1 MMKYLKPILLIMAI
15 LFLLSLLTFK
25 LYFHYDIPEHSGTK
39 VLSGLQDTVE
49 VFTDPFGVPHIFAKT
64 NEDLFYTAGY
74 IIAWERLFQLSLLA
88 AVVRGEISTLLCD
101 DYIVHDT
108 YIKRKNLF
116 SVSGE
121 LLSEITDE
129 NEILIEA
136 YCSGINAWI
145 DESGK
150 ALPLSFK
157 ILKTKPLRWTSL
169 DVINIASMLT
179 INLRKERQLGWF
191 INTIRQYFGETKLLE
206 LLTVDIYNWINA
218 EKDSSINSINKMDF
232 AIENQVME
240 LIGASGSLLRSN
252 VIIIP
257 KEQTVSQKPILIF
270 DDIEGLRQPAKWYDM
285 HLNGGDFNME
295 GSAIP
300 GFPIPLVGKTNNTVW
315 AVTGQLTAENINALF
330 DIATDKFNFDRN
342 NISELSISFA
352 DTSGF
357 YNIQKELSPRFR
369 LLQERLSDLDNIDVN
384 NIVDKLSDTKNP
396 GKADIAHK
404 IARIYIDNNPVNTH
418 VGMLYD
424 WNGDE
429 SATSAEA
436 LLINIIYTKLLK
448 NIFEDELALIGND
461 VFDMF
466 ISLPDLAEQSINM
479 MLNNSEASWIDD
491 IKTVSHQETLTEIVI
506 KSVAEA
512 LSEIENNFG
521 ENILTWHWGKVNTK
535 TYKHILS
542 ERSLIDR
549 LFKLS
554 IGPFA
559 GSGSNSNFNVSEYNF
574 DNSYD
579 QISGIS
585 VRRIFDLSDMNIS
598 YSILPTGQSGLP
610 RSVHYTDQVEL
621 FKNHSFRKIEFD
633 ETVIRSS
640 SQYQKLILCPAE

>member
-1 MMKYLKPILLIMAI
+1 MKYLKHILLIMAI

-74 IIAWERLFQLSLLA
+74 IIARERLFQLSLLVT
-88 AVVRGEISTLLCD
+88 VVRGEISTLLGD
-101 DYIVHDT
+101 DCIVHDT
-108 YIKRKNLF
+108 YIKRNKLF
-116 SVSGE
+116 SVNSE

-157 ILKTKPLRWTSL
+157 ILKTKPLRWTSS

-206 LLTVDIYNWINA
+206 LLTIDTYNRYITELDLVIDPSNRIN
-218 EKDSSINSINKMDF
+218 F

-270 DDIEGLRQPAKWYDM
+270 DDIGGLRQPAKWYDM

-295 GSAIP
+295 GSVIP

-330 DIATDKFNFDRN
+330 DIAADKFDLDQN
-342 NISELSISFA
+342 NISELSISLA
-352 DTSGF
+352 DTAGF
-357 YNIQKELSPRFR
+357 STKQKNLSYRFG
-369 LLQERLSDLDNIDVN
+369 LLQERLIDLDSININ

-396 GKADIAHK
+396 EKAEIAHK
-404 IARIYIDNNPVNTH
+404 IARIYMDNNLVNTH

-448 NIFEDELALIGND
+448 NIFIDEFSLIGDD

-466 ISLPDLAEQSINM
+466 IRLPAIAEQSITM
-479 MLNNSEASWIDD
+479 ILNNSETSWIDD
-491 IKTVSHQETLTEIVI
+491 IKTVSHQETLTEIVV

-512 LSEIENNFG
+512 LSEIENKFG

-549 LFKLS
+549 LFKWS

-585 VRRIFDLSDMNIS
+585 ARRIFDLSDMNTS

-640 SQYQKLILCPAE
+640 DQYQKLILCPAE

>member
-1 MMKYLKPILLIMAI
+1 MAI

-25 LYFHYDIPEHSGTK
+25 LYFHYDIPEYSGTK

-74 IIAWERLFQLSLLA
+74 IIARERLFQLSLLA
-88 AVVRGEISTLLCD
+88 AVVRGEISTLLGD

-116 SVSGE
+116 SVSSE

-157 ILKTKPLRWTSL
+157 ILKTKPLRWTSS

-206 LLTVDIYNWINA
+206 LLTIDTYNRYIAELDLVIDPSNRIN
-218 EKDSSINSINKMDF
+218 F

-270 DDIEGLRQPAKWYDM
+270 DDIGGLRQPAKWYDM

-295 GSAIP
+295 GSVIP

-315 AVTGQLTAENINALF
+315 AVTDQLTAENINALF
-330 DIATDKFNFDRN
+330 DIAADKFDLDQN
-342 NISELSISFA
+342 NISELSISLA
-352 DTSGF
+352 DTAGF
-357 YNIQKELSPRFR
+357 STKQKNLSYRFG
-369 LLQERLSDLDNIDVN
+369 LLQERLIDLDSININ

-396 GKADIAHK
+396 EKAEIAHK
-404 IARIYIDNNPVNTH
+404 IARIYMDNNLVNTH

-448 NIFEDELALIGND
+448 NIFIDEFSLIGDD

-466 ISLPDLAEQSINM
+466 ISLPAIAEQSINM

-640 SQYQKLILCPAE
+640 GQYQKLILCPAE

>member
-1 MMKYLKPILLIMAI
+1 MKYLKHILLIMAV
-15 LFLLSLLTFK
+15 LFLLSFLTFK

-74 IIAWERLFQLSLLA
+74 IIARERLFQLSLLA
-88 AVVRGEISTLLCD
+88 TVVRGEISTLLGD
-101 DYIVHDT
+101 DYIVHDN
-108 YIKRKNLF
+108 YIKRNKLF
-116 SVSGE
+116 SVSSE
-121 LLSEITDE
+121 FLSEVTDE

-157 ILKTKPLRWTSL
+157 ILKTKPLRWTSS

-206 LLTVDIYNWINA
+206 FLSVDTYNWINT
-218 EKDSSINSINKMDF
+218 EKDFSINSINKMDF
-232 AIENQVME
+232 DIESQIWE
-240 LIGASGSLLRSN
+240 LVGATGSLLRSN

-270 DDIEGLRQPAKWYDM
+270 DDIWGLRQPAKWYDM

-330 DIATDKFNFDRN
+330 DIAADNFNLDQN
-342 NISELSISFA
+342 NISELSVSFA

-357 YNIQKELSPRFR
+357 YNNQKELSPRFR
-369 LLQERLSDLDNIDVN
+369 LLQERLSDLDSIDVN

-404 IARIYIDNNPVNTH
+404 IARIYMDNNPVNTH

-424 WNGDE
+424 WDGDE

-448 NIFEDELALIGND
+448 NIFIDEFSLIGDD

-466 ISLPDLAEQSINM
+466 ISLPAIAEQSINM

-491 IKTVSHQETLTEIVI
+491 IKTVSHQEILAEIVV
-506 KSVAEA
+506 KSVDEA

-574 DNSYD
+574 DNSYN

-585 VRRIFDLSDMNIS
+585 ARRIFDLSDMNIS

-610 RSVHYTDQVEL
+610 RSVHYADQVEL
-621 FKNHSFRKIEFD
+621 FKNHIFRKIDFD

-640 SQYQKLILCPAE
+640 GQYQKLILCPAE

>member
-1 MMKYLKPILLIMAI
+1 MAI

-74 IIAWERLFQLSLLA
+74 IIARERLFQLSLLVT
-88 AVVRGEISTLLCD
+88 VVRGEISTLLGD
-101 DYIVHDT
+101 DCIVHDT
-108 YIKRKNLF
+108 YIKRNKLF
-116 SVSGE
+116 SVSSE

-157 ILKTKPLRWTSL
+157 ILKTKPLRWTSS

-206 LLTVDIYNWINA
+206 LLTIDTYNRYIAELDLVIDPSNRIN
-218 EKDSSINSINKMDF
+218 F
-232 AIENQVME
+232 VIENQIME
-240 LIGASGSLLRSN
+240 LIGASGSLLQSN
-252 VIIIP
+252 MMILS

-270 DDIEGLRQPAKWYDM
+270 DDIWGLRQPAKWYDM

-330 DIATDKFNFDRN
+330 DIAADSFNLDQN
-342 NISELSISFA
+342 NISELSVGFA

-357 YNIQKELSPRFR
+357 YNNQKELSPQFR
-369 LLQERLSDLDNIDVN
+369 LLQERISDLDSININDIVN
-384 NIVDKLSDTKNP
+384 KLSDTKNP
-396 GKADIAHK
+396 KKAEIAHK
-404 IARIYIDNNPVNTH
+404 LARIYMDNNLVNTH

-448 NIFEDELALIGND
+448 NIFIDEFSLIGDD

-466 ISLPDLAEQSINM
+466 IRLPAIAEQSITM
-479 MLNNSEASWIDD
+479 ILNNSEASWIDD

-512 LSEIENNFG
+512 LSEIESKFG

-610 RSVHYTDQVEL
+610 KSIHYADQAEL

>member
-1 MMKYLKPILLIMAI
+1 MKYLKHILLIMAI

-88 AVVRGEISTLLCD
+88 AVVRGEISTLLGD

-116 SVSGE
+116 SVSSE

-157 ILKTKPLRWTSL
+157 ILKTKPLRWTSS

-206 LLTVDIYNWINA
+206 LLTIDTYNRYIAELDLVIDPSNRIN
-218 EKDSSINSINKMDF
+218 F

-240 LIGASGSLLRSN
+240 LIGASSSLLRSN

-270 DDIEGLRQPAKWYDM
+270 DDIGGLRQPAKWYDM

-295 GSAIP
+295 GSVIP
-300 GFPIPLVGKTNNTVW
+300 GFPIPLIGKTNNTVW

-330 DIATDKFNFDRN
+330 DIAADKFDLDQN
-342 NISELSISFA
+342 NISELSISLA
-352 DTSGF
+352 DTAGF
-357 YNIQKELSPRFR
+357 STKQKNLSYRFG
-369 LLQERLSDLDNIDVN
+369 LLQERLIDLDSININ

-396 GKADIAHK
+396 EKAEIAHK
-404 IARIYIDNNPVNTH
+404 IARIYMDNNLVNTH

-448 NIFEDELALIGND
+448 NIFIDEFSLIGDD

-466 ISLPDLAEQSINM
+466 ISLPAIAEQSINM

-640 SQYQKLILCPAE
+640 DQYQKLILCPAE

>member
-1 MMKYLKPILLIMAI
+1 MKYLKPILIIAAI
-15 LFLLSLLTFK
+15 LFLLSFLTFK

-74 IIAWERLFQLSLLA
+74 IIARERLFQLSLLA
-88 AVVRGEISTLLCD
+88 AVVRGEISTLLGD
-101 DYIVHDT
+101 DYIVHDN
-108 YIKRKNLF
+108 YIKRNKLF
-116 SVSGE
+116 SVSSE
-121 LLSEITDE
+121 FLSEVTDE

-157 ILKTKPLRWTSL
+157 ILKTKPLRWTSS

-206 LLTVDIYNWINA
+206 LLTIDTYNRYIAELDLVIDPSNRIN
-218 EKDSSINSINKMDF
+218 F
-232 AIENQVME
+232 VIENQIME
-240 LIGASGSLLRSN
+240 LIGASGSLLQSN
-252 VIIIP
+252 MMILS

-270 DDIEGLRQPAKWYDM
+270 DDIWGLRQPAKWYDM

-315 AVTGQLTAENINALF
+315 VVTGQLTAENINALF
-330 DIATDKFNFDRN
+330 DIATDKFDLDQN
-342 NISELSISFA
+342 NISELSISLA
-352 DTSGF
+352 DTAGF
-357 YNIQKELSPRFR
+357 STKQKNLSYRFG

-448 NIFEDELALIGND
+448 NIFIDEFSLIGDD

-466 ISLPDLAEQSINM
+466 ISLPNLAEQSINM
-479 MLNNSEASWIDD
+479 MLNKSEASWIDD

-585 VRRIFDLSDMNIS
+585 ARRIFDLSDMNIS

-610 RSVHYTDQVEL
+610 KSIHYADQAEL
-621 FKNHSFRKIEFD
+621 FNNHRFRKIEFD

-640 SQYQKLILCPAE
+640 GQYQKLILCSAE

>member
-1 MMKYLKPILLIMAI
+1 MKYLKHILLIMAI

-74 IIAWERLFQLSLLA
+74 IIARERLFQLSLLA
-88 AVVRGEISTLLCD
+88 TVVRGEISTLLGD

-108 YIKRKNLF
+108 YIKRNKLF
-116 SVSGE
+116 SVSSE

-157 ILKTKPLRWTSL
+157 ILKTKPLRWTSS

-206 LLTVDIYNWINA
+206 FLSVDTYNWINT
-218 EKDSSINSINKMDF
+218 EKDLSIDHRNKINFD
-232 AIENQVME
+232 IENQIME
-240 LIGASGSLLRSN
+240 LIGATGSLLRSN

-270 DDIEGLRQPAKWYDM
+270 DDIWGLRQPAKWYDM

-330 DIATDKFNFDRN
+330 DIAADNFNLDQN
-342 NISELSISFA
+342 NISELSVSFA

-357 YNIQKELSPRFR
+357 YNNQKELSPRFR
-369 LLQERLSDLDNIDVN
+369 LLQERLSDLDSIDVN

-396 GKADIAHK
+396 EKAEIAHK
-404 IARIYIDNNPVNTH
+404 IARIYMDNNLVNTH

-448 NIFEDELALIGND
+448 NIFIDEFSLIGDD

-466 ISLPDLAEQSINM
+466 IRLPAIAEQSITM
-479 MLNNSEASWIDD
+479 ILNNSETSWIDD

-506 KSVAEA
+506 KSVDEA
-512 LSEIENNFG
+512 LSEIESKFG

-610 RSVHYTDQVEL
+610 KSIHYADQIEL
-621 FKNHSFRKIEFD
+621 FNNHRFRKIEFD
-633 ETVIRSS
+633 ETVIQSS
-640 SQYQKLILCPAE
+640 GQYQKLILCPAE

>member
-1 MMKYLKPILLIMAI
+1 MAI

-74 IIAWERLFQLSLLA
+74 IIARERLFQLSLLA
-88 AVVRGEISTLLCD
+88 TVVRGEISTLLGSE
-101 DYIVHDT
+101 YAVHDT
-108 YIKRKNLF
+108 YIKRNKLF
-116 SVSGE
+116 SVSSE

-157 ILKTKPLRWTSL
+157 ILKTKPLRWTSS

-179 INLRKERQLGWF
+179 TNFHKKRQVEWF
-191 INTIRQYFGETKLLE
+191 INTILQYFGETKLLE
-206 LLTVDIYNWINA
+206 FLSVDTYNWINT
-218 EKDSSINSINKMDF
+218 EKDLSIDHRNKINFD
-232 AIENQVME
+232 IENQIME
-240 LIGASGSLLRSN
+240 LIGATGSLLRSN

-270 DDIEGLRQPAKWYDM
+270 DDIWGLRQPAKWYDM

-330 DIATDKFNFDRN
+330 DIAADNFNLDQN
-342 NISELSISFA
+342 NISELSVGFA

-357 YNIQKELSPRFR
+357 YNNQKELSPRFR

-404 IARIYIDNNPVNTH
+404 IARIYMDNNPVNTH

-448 NIFEDELALIGND
+448 NIFIDEFSLIGDD

-466 ISLPDLAEQSINM
+466 ISLPAIAEQSINM

-506 KSVAEA
+506 KSVDEA

-585 VRRIFDLSDMNIS
+585 VRRIFDLSDMTKS

-610 RSVHYTDQVEL
+610 RSVHYADQVEL
-621 FKNHSFRKIEFD
+621 FKNHIFRKIDFD

-640 SQYQKLILCPAE
+640 GQYQKLILCPAE

>member
-1 MMKYLKPILLIMAI
+1 MAI
-15 LFLLSLLTFK
+15 LFLLSFLTFK

-49 VFTDPFGVPHIFAKT
+49 IFTDPFGVPHIFAKT

-74 IIAWERLFQLSLLA
+74 IIARERLFQLSLLA
-88 AVVRGEISTLLCD
+88 TVVRGEISTLLGD
-101 DYIVHDT
+101 DYIVHDK
-108 YIKRKNLF
+108 YIKQDKLFAVNSENL
-116 SVSGE
+116 SIINSG
-121 LLSEITDE
+121 

-157 ILKTKPLRWTSL
+157 ILKTKPLRWTSS

-206 LLTVDIYNWINA
+206 LLTIDTYNRYIAELDLVIDPSNRIN
-218 EKDSSINSINKMDF
+218 F
-232 AIENQVME
+232 VIENQIWE
-240 LIGASGSLLRSN
+240 LVGASGSLLQSN
-252 VIIIP
+252 MMILS

-270 DDIEGLRQPAKWYDM
+270 DDIGGLRQPAKWYDM

-295 GSAIP
+295 GSVIP

-330 DIATDKFNFDRN
+330 DIATDKFNFDQN
-342 NISELSISFA
+342 NISELSVSFA

-357 YNIQKELSPRFR
+357 YNNQKELSPRFR

-598 YSILPTGQSGLP
+598 YSILPTGQSGLL

-640 SQYQKLILCPAE
+640 DQYQKLILCPAE

>member
-1 MMKYLKPILLIMAI
+1 MAI

-74 IIAWERLFQLSLLA
+74 IIARERLFQLSLLA
-88 AVVRGEISTLLCD
+88 TVVRGEISTLLGD
-101 DYIVHDT
+101 DYVVHDN
-108 YIKRKNLF
+108 YIKQKNLF
-116 SVSGE
+116 SASSE
-121 LLSEITDE
+121 FLSEVTDE

-157 ILKTKPLRWTSL
+157 ILKTKPLRWTSS

-191 INTIRQYFGETKLLE
+191 INTISQYFGETKLLE
-206 LLTVDIYNWINA
+206 LLTVDTYNRYIAELDLVIDPSNRIN
-218 EKDSSINSINKMDF
+218 F

-270 DDIEGLRQPAKWYDM
+270 DDIGGLRQPAKWYDM

-295 GSAIP
+295 GSVIP

-330 DIATDKFNFDRN
+330 DIAANKFDLDQN
-342 NISELSISFA
+342 NISELSISLA
-352 DTSGF
+352 DTAGF
-357 YNIQKELSPRFR
+357 STKQKNLSYRFG
-369 LLQERLSDLDNIDVN
+369 LLQERLIDLDSININ

-396 GKADIAHK
+396 EKAEIAHK
-404 IARIYIDNNPVNTH
+404 IARIYMDNNLVNTH

-448 NIFEDELALIGND
+448 NIFIDEFSLIGDD

-466 ISLPDLAEQSINM
+466 ISLPAIAEQSINI
-479 MLNNSEASWIDD
+479 MLNKSEASWIDD
-491 IKTVSHQETLTEIVI
+491 IKTVSHQETLTEIVV

-579 QISGIS
+579 QISGFS

-621 FKNHSFRKIEFD
+621 FKNHSFRKIEFA

-640 SQYQKLILCPAE
+640 DQYQKLILCPAE

>member
-1 MMKYLKPILLIMAI
+1 MVI

-25 LYFHYDIPEHSGTK
+25 LYCHYDIPEYSGTK
-39 VLSGLQDTVE
+39 SLSGLQDTVE
-49 VFTDPFGVPHIFAKT
+49 IFTDPFGVPHIFAKT

-74 IIAWERLFQLSLLA
+74 IIARERLFQLSLLA
-88 AVVRGEISTLLCD
+88 TVVRGEISTLLGD

-108 YIKRKNLF
+108 YIRQNKLF
-116 SVSGE
+116 SVSSKF
-121 LLSEITDE
+121 LSEVTDE

-157 ILKTKPLRWTSL
+157 ILKTKPLRWTSS

-179 INLRKERQLGWF
+179 INLRKERQFGWF
-191 INTIRQYFGETKLLE
+191 INTIRQYFGEKKLLE
-206 LLTVDIYNWINA
+206 FLSVDTYNWINT
-218 EKDSSINSINKMDF
+218 EKNLSIDYRNKINF

-240 LIGASGSLLRSN
+240 LVGASGSLLQSN
-252 VIIIP
+252 MMILS

-270 DDIEGLRQPAKWYDM
+270 DDIWDLRQPAKWYDM

-295 GSAIP
+295 GAVIP

-330 DIATDKFNFDRN
+330 DIAADNFNLDQN
-342 NISELSISFA
+342 NISELSVGFA

-357 YNIQKELSPRFR
+357 YNNQKELSPRFR
-369 LLQERLSDLDNIDVN
+369 LLQERLSDLDSIDVN

-404 IARIYIDNNPVNTH
+404 IARIYMDNNLVNTH
-418 VGMLYD
+418 VSMLYD

-448 NIFEDELALIGND
+448 NIFIDEFSLIGDD

-466 ISLPDLAEQSINM
+466 ISLPAIAEQSINM

-506 KSVAEA
+506 KSVDEA

-535 TYKHILS
+535 TYKHILF
-542 ERSLIDR
+542 ERSIIA
-549 LFKLS
+549 KLYNLN

-559 GSGSNSNFNVSEYNF
+559 GSGSNSNFKVSEYNF

-585 VRRIFDLSDMNIS
+585 VRRIFDLSDMNTS

-610 RSVHYTDQVEL
+610 RSVHYVDQVEL
-621 FKNHSFRKIEFD
+621 FKNHIFRKIDFD

-640 SQYQKLILCPAE
+640 GQYQKLILCPAE

>member
-1 MMKYLKPILLIMAI
+1 MKYLKHILLIMAI

-88 AVVRGEISTLLCD
+88 AVVRGEISTLLGD

-116 SVSGE
+116 SVSSE

-157 ILKTKPLRWTSL
+157 ILKTKPLRWTSS

-206 LLTVDIYNWINA
+206 LLTIDTYNRYIAELDLVIDPSNRIN
-218 EKDSSINSINKMDF
+218 F

-270 DDIEGLRQPAKWYDM
+270 DDIGGLRQPAKWYDM

-295 GSAIP
+295 GSVIP
-300 GFPIPLVGKTNNTVW
+300 GFPIPLIGKTNNTVW

-330 DIATDKFNFDRN
+330 DIAADKFDLDQN
-342 NISELSISFA
+342 NISELSISLA
-352 DTSGF
+352 DTAGF
-357 YNIQKELSPRFR
+357 STKQKNLSYRFG
-369 LLQERLSDLDNIDVN
+369 LLQERLIDLDSININ

-396 GKADIAHK
+396 EKAEIAHK
-404 IARIYIDNNPVNTH
+404 IARIYMDNNLVNTH

-448 NIFEDELALIGND
+448 NIFIDEFSLIGDD

-466 ISLPDLAEQSINM
+466 ISLPAIAEQSINM

-640 SQYQKLILCPAE
+640 DQYQKLILCPAE

>member
-1 MMKYLKPILLIMAI
+1 MKYLKPILLIMAI

-88 AVVRGEISTLLCD
+88 AVVRGEISTLLGD

-116 SVSGE
+116 SVSSE

-206 LLTVDIYNWINA
+206 LLTIDTYNRYIAELDLVIDPSNRIN
-218 EKDSSINSINKMDF
+218 F
-232 AIENQVME
+232 VIENQIWE
-240 LIGASGSLLRSN
+240 LVGASGSLLQSN
-252 VIIIP
+252 MMILS

-270 DDIEGLRQPAKWYDM
+270 DDIGGLRQPAKWYDM

-295 GSAIP
+295 GSVIP

-330 DIATDKFNFDRN
+330 DIATDKFNFDQN
-342 NISELSISFA
+342 NISELSVSFA

-357 YNIQKELSPRFR
+357 YNNQKELSPRFR

-640 SQYQKLILCPAE
+640 DQYQKLILCPAE